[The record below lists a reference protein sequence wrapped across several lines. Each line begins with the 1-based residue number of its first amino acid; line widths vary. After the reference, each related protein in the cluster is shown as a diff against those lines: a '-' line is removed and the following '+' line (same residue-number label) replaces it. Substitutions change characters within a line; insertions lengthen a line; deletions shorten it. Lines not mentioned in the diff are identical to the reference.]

1 MVRIFHVCLLLVCCT
16 VIYKRLD
23 KIMMLEDEGGSAG
36 QNILQ
41 ESKGGYRG
49 GIL

>member
-1 MVRIFHVCLLLVCCT
+1 MYVCCLF
-16 VIYKRLD
+16 VAQSFRKDWI
-23 KIMMLEDEGGSAG
+23 IMMLEDEGGSAG

-41 ESKGGYRG
+41 ESKGGYKG

>member
-1 MVRIFHVCLLLVCCT
+1 MYVCCMFVAQSFT
-16 VIYKRLD
+16 KDWI
-23 KIMMLEDEGGSAG
+23 IMMLEDESGSAG

-41 ESKGGYRG
+41 ENEGGDRG